1 MLQLNMNLLYTMIN
15 LVVLYLLL
23 RHFLIKPVTDIMEKR
38 EKLIEDGLA
47 SARNARE
54 DAEKIRQ
61 EYEAAVSGAKQE
73 SAQII
78 ERAQRQAKTEYEKIL
93 READEKAGSMVESA
107 KESIRAERERTVR
120 ELQSEIAGLA
130 MSAAGK
136 IVGEKAE
143 ESGNQGIYDRF
154 LEEVGETSDDTD
166 KE

>member
-1 MLQLNMNLLYTMIN
+1 M
-15 LVVLYLLL
+15 
-23 RHFLIKPVTDIMEKR
+23 
-38 EKLIEDGLA
+38 
-47 SARNARE
+47 
-54 DAEKIRQ
+54 
-61 EYEAAVSGAKQE
+61 SGAKQE

-120 ELQSEIAGLA
+120 DLQSEIAGLA
-130 MSAAGK
+130 MSAAEK

>member
-1 MLQLNMNLLYTMIN
+1 MNLLYTMIN

-61 EYEAAVSGAKQE
+61 EYETAVSGAKQE

-107 KESIRAERERTVR
+107 K
-120 ELQSEIAGLA
+120 
-130 MSAAGK
+130 
-136 IVGEKAE
+136 
-143 ESGNQGIYDRF
+143 
-154 LEEVGETSDDTD
+154 
-166 KE
+166 

>member
-15 LVVLYLLL
+15 LVVLYHLL

-130 MSAAGK
+130 MSAAEK

-154 LEEVGETSDDTD
+154 LEGVGETSDDTD